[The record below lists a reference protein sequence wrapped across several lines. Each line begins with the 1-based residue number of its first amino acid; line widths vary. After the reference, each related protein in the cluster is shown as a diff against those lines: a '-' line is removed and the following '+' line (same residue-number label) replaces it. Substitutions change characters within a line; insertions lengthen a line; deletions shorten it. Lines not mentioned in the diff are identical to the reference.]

1 MNVPVMDYVG
11 CGFDWLFVLLCLGG
25 YFYILS
31 KTGKKWVFMLLFSA
45 AWFVM
50 GVSYI
55 FLIAGVAAGEWYI
68 TLIRTIGYVLFLAM
82 ILMAIAELVKL
93 GKSNKQVRK

>member
-1 MNVPVMDYVG
+1 MNVPAMDYVG

-31 KTGKKWVFMLLFSA
+31 RTGKKWAFILIFSA

-50 GVSYI
+50 GISYI
-55 FLIAGVAAGEWYI
+55 FLIGGVSSDEWYI
-68 TLIRTIGYVLFLAM
+68 TLMRTSGYALFLAA
-82 ILMAIAELVKL
+82 ILTAIAEMIKV
-93 GKSNKQVRK
+93 GKKKQ

>member
-1 MNVPVMDYVG
+1 MHVPVMNYVG

-31 KTGKKWVFMLLFSA
+31 KTGKKWVFMLIFSA

-50 GVSYI
+50 GISYI
-55 FLIAGVAAGEWYI
+55 FLIGGVSSDEWYI
-68 TLIRTIGYVLFLAM
+68 TLLRTSGYALFLAM
-82 ILMAIAELVKL
+82 ILTAIAEMIKV
-93 GKSNKQVRK
+93 GKKKQ